1 MLRLII
7 ILFLSLNLSFVSFS
21 QESEEFHF
29 NFGLNYSTIGFVD
42 SKGNQSLLS
51 DFNNVSSNHLKLGY
65 KQVVS
70 DDLGFI
76 VSLISNRYDLTNY
89 EIRLYLTQ
97 ASNASLGSADLVS
110 TLTFTQD
117 DWADADSLE

>member
-1 MLRLII
+1 MRLII

-117 DWADADSLE
+117 D

>member
-97 ASNASLGSADLVS
+97 ASNAFLGSADLVS